1 MKEITRIHLAK
12 IAYDI
17 ELDAKKDIQAYI
29 AALERY
35 ADDAELLSD
44 IEIRITELLGERGVA
59 AGGVITKDD
68 VGAVRTQLGEP
79 SDFAPDDTVPV
90 TPDEL
95 DGPAKRVYRDTDSA
109 LLGGV
114 LAGFARFF
122 GIDPLWMRLIFIV
135 VLIASFGT
143 ALIVYLI
150 LWLVVPPART
160 AAEKLRMSGQPVTLA
175 SIKHLNEAEESIS
188 QTPATVRRIL
198 IYLVG
203 IGATVGAVGAILAT
217 LLFGFGLPFGT
228 MHNSPYADFMPG
240 ASPIMTAAYI
250 LFIVSGVLLAAL
262 CSLVAYS
269 AFVRRLSKR
278 VGVAIIAVV
287 AAGIMTA
294 GVGAGLVVSHMQTLA
309 HDAQAAIKVQQANL
323 PDVFA
328 KVRTLSVSSQSESN
342 VDGDAVRV
350 DYVVAPGAPR
360 YVLRAPFEARPIV
373 TVEGTTARIVFKAP
387 DQKWVPF
394 GGQARLTIYG
404 PMLEGIATEQGYL
417 QYTSAEKGQAALQV
431 RTRPATGITT
441 YGSYEAMEVAGGGDA
456 DVSMSAVRSLS
467 IDAEGGASRVTAG
480 VVHALSVKQP
490 DVCPVQWSNDEQ
502 RTRVT
507 VRDVSSGK
515 MTYNGAM
522 KPAASQHTSC
532 GVVVIGEGDE
542 E

>member
-17 ELDAKKDIQAYI
+17 ELDAKKDIQRYT

-35 ADDAELLSD
+35 ADDAELLDD

-68 VGAVRTQLGEP
+68 VAAVRAQLGEP
-79 SDFAPDDTVPV
+79 SDFAPDDTVP
-90 TPDEL
+90 TAPDEL
-95 DGPAKRVYRDTDSA
+95 DGPTKRVYRDTDSA

-135 VLIASFGT
+135 ILIASFGT

-175 SIKHLNEAEESIS
+175 SIKRLNEAEESAS

-203 IGATVGAVGAILAT
+203 IGATVGAVGAVLAT

-228 MHNSPYADFMPG
+228 THNSPYADFMPG
-240 ASPIMTAAYI
+240 ASPTMMAAYI

-262 CSLVAYS
+262 CSLMAYS
-269 AFVRRLSKR
+269 AFARRLSKR
-278 VGVAIIAVV
+278 VGAAIIAVV

-294 GVGAGLVVSHMQTLA
+294 GVGAGLVVSHMQALA

-323 PDVFA
+323 PDAFA

-342 VDGDAVRV
+342 LDGDAVRV

-373 TVEGTTARIVFKAP
+373 TIDGTAARVVLKAP
-387 DQKWVPF
+387 DQKWVPY

-404 PMLEGIATEQGYL
+404 PALERIATEQGHV
-417 QYTSAEKGQAALQV
+417 QYTSAEQGQAKLQLHTLAV
-431 RTRPATGITT
+431 TSIATL
-441 YGSYEAMEVAGGGDA
+441 GSYEAVDVTGGGTV
-456 DVSMSAVRSLS
+456 DVSMSAVRALAV
-467 IDAEGGASRVTAG
+467 DAEGGTSKVTAG
-480 VVHALSVKQP
+480 VVQSLSVKQP
-490 DVCPVQWSNDEQ
+490 DACPAQWAGDAQ
-502 RTRVT
+502 RTRVA
-507 VRDVSSGK
+507 VRDVSSGAIV
-515 MTYNGAM
+515 YNGAT
-522 KPAASQHTSC
+522 KPAASQHTAC
-532 GVVVIGEGDE
+532 GMVVIGEGDDE
-542 E
+542 